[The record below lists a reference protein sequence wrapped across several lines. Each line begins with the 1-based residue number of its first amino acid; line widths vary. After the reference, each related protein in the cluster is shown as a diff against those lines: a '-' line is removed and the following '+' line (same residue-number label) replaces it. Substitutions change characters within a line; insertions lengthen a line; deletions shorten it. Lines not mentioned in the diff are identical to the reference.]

1 MRQQWVRLSLVTSVA
16 ALMGSASACHGN
28 EGSNAAGPGGTPS
41 TTASATA
48 PSSSRE
54 EPRECTVADLLVAIE
69 GQNSAKSKEAA
80 YIVMANTS
88 SSPCTLSGY
97 PKLELHTR
105 DGPMPTFVTQVEE
118 TVATVTLRPGQVASI
133 LIVWDKYEVDDST
146 CPLPAEI
153 SITLP
158 NQAEAKTIP
167 WLQNNGGSVCGG
179 KIAEWPIA
187 GGF

>member
-1 MRQQWVRLSLVTSVA
+1 
-16 ALMGSASACHGN
+16 
-28 EGSNAAGPGGTPS
+28 
-41 TTASATA
+41 
-48 PSSSRE
+48 
-54 EPRECTVADLLVAIE
+54 
-69 GQNSAKSKEAA
+69 
-80 YIVMANTS
+80 
-88 SSPCTLSGY
+88 
-97 PKLELHTR
+97 
-105 DGPMPTFVTQVEE
+105 MPTFVTQVEE